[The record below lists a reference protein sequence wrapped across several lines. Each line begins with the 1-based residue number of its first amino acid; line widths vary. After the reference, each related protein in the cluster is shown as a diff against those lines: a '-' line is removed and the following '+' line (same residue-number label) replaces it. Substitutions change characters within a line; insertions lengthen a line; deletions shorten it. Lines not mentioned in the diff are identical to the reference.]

1 MKGMNPVMD
10 KNIITPPEYF
20 SGDSS
25 PFTEVLT
32 SVKEKFRSEGRIG
45 SGAPGVYI
53 RTFGCQQ
60 NESDSE
66 RMAGIAVSMGYRKV
80 NAPEEAELIL
90 VNTCAVREHA
100 EKKALSIIGSYKHMK
115 EKNPAVV
122 IGVGGCM
129 VTQGHRADKLKMS
142 YPYVNFVFDT
152 GSLHKLP
159 ELISGAVSGAP
170 RRIES
175 CGGDFSI
182 TEGIPV
188 NPEKSHRAWLSIMY
202 GCNNFCSYCIVPYT
216 RGRERSRTP
225 EAILEE
231 ARYLI
236 DRGAL
241 DITLLGQNVNSYG
254 NGEGFGMDIA
264 DLMREICRL
273 PGDFRLRFMT
283 SHPKDASD
291 KLIAVMAEEEKIV
304 PHFHL
309 PLQSGSD
316 DVLRRM
322 NRKYTSAD
330 YMRIIEKLKAA
341 VPDVSITSD
350 IIVGFPGER
359 DCDFEDTL
367 RLISEVE
374 YDMIFSFIYSPRTGT
389 PAATMA
395 DQIPKEVSDE
405 RYARLLDLQNKLSL
419 ERNRRFI
426 GREMTVLADEI
437 SRTDETMLTG
447 RGDPVRPI
455 HFAGDSSLIGK
466 NVRVKIDDA
475 DTFSLRATIIK

>member
-1 MKGMNPVMD
+1 MIPE
-10 KNIITPPEYF
+10 NI
-20 SGDSS
+20 
-25 PFTEVLT
+25 
-32 SVKEKFRSEGRIG
+32 RMSEDVRRYTDAVRGIMRDRG
-45 SGAPGVYI
+45 CRPAAFI

-60 NESDSE
+60 NEADSE
-66 RMAGIAVSMGYRKV
+66 RLAGLCRAMGYTITDV
-80 NAPEEAELIL
+80 PEEAELIL

-100 EKKALSIIGSYKHMK
+100 EKKALSIIGSYKHLR
-115 EKNPAVV
+115 EKNPALI

-159 ELISGAVSGAP
+159 ELVYGALSGGG

-175 CGGDFSI
+175 CGEKFEI

-188 NPEKSHRAWLSIMY
+188 APTTPYKAWLSIMY
-202 GCNNFCSYCIVPYT
+202 GCNNFCTYCIVPYV

-225 EAILEE
+225 DDILEE
-231 ARYLI
+231 ARRLI
-236 DRGAL
+236 DGGAL

-254 NGEGFGMDIA
+254 RGCDFDCDIA
-264 DLMREICRL
+264 DLMRMIGRI

-291 KLIAVMAEEEKIV
+291 KLIAVMAEEEKVV

-322 NRKYTSAD
+322 NRRYTSED
-330 YMRIIEKLKAA
+330 YLRIVEKLKRA

-350 IIVGFPGER
+350 IIVGFPGES
-359 DCDFEDTL
+359 DADFEDTL
-367 RLISEVE
+367 RVIREVE
-374 YDMIFSFIYSPRTGT
+374 YDMLFSFIYSPRVGT
-389 PAATMA
+389 PAADM
-395 DQIPKEVSDE
+395 DGQIPKAVSNE
-405 RYARLLDLQNKLSL
+405 RFDRLLALQNDISIA
-419 ERNRRFI
+419 RNRRFI
-426 GREMTVLADEI
+426 GREMTVLAEEV
-437 SRTDETMLTG
+437 SRTDKCMITG
-447 RGDPVRPI
+447 RGDPVRPV
-455 HFAGDSSLIGK
+455 HFAASPDVIGK
-466 NVRVKIDDA
+466 NIKVRIDDA
-475 DTFSLRATIIK
+475 DTFSLIASVIK

>member
-1 MKGMNPVMD
+1 MIPE
-10 KNIITPPEYF
+10 NIRMPEDVRRYTDAVRGIMRDRGCRPAAF
-20 SGDSS
+20 
-25 PFTEVLT
+25 
-32 SVKEKFRSEGRIG
+32 
-45 SGAPGVYI
+45 I

-60 NESDSE
+60 NEADSE
-66 RMAGIAVSMGYRKV
+66 RLAGLCRAMGYTITDV
-80 NAPEEAELIL
+80 PEEAELIL

-100 EKKALSIIGSYKHMK
+100 EKKALSIIGSYKHLR
-115 EKNPAVV
+115 EKNPALI

-159 ELISGAVSGAP
+159 ELVYGALSGGG

-175 CGGDFSI
+175 CGEKFEI

-188 NPEKSHRAWLSIMY
+188 APTTPYKAWLSIMY
-202 GCNNFCSYCIVPYT
+202 GCNNFCTYCIVPYV

-225 EAILEE
+225 DDILEE
-231 ARYLI
+231 ARRLI
-236 DRGAL
+236 DGGAL

-254 NGEGFGMDIA
+254 RGCDFDCDIA
-264 DLMREICRL
+264 DLMHMICRI

-291 KLIAVMAEEEKIV
+291 KLIAVMAEEEKVV

-322 NRKYTSAD
+322 NRRYTSED
-330 YMRIIEKLKAA
+330 YLRIVEKLKRA

-350 IIVGFPGER
+350 IIVGFPGES
-359 DCDFEDTL
+359 DADFEDTL
-367 RLISEVE
+367 RVIREVE
-374 YDMIFSFIYSPRTGT
+374 YDMLFSFIYSPRVGT
-389 PAATMA
+389 PAADM
-395 DQIPKEVSDE
+395 DGQITKAVSNE
-405 RYARLLDLQNKLSL
+405 RFDRLLALQNDISIA
-419 ERNRRFI
+419 RNRRFI
-426 GREMTVLADEI
+426 GREMTVLAEEV
-437 SRTDETMLTG
+437 SRTDKRMITG
-447 RGDPVRPI
+447 RGDPVRPV
-455 HFAGDSSLIGK
+455 HFAASPEVIGK
-466 NVRVKIDDA
+466 NIKVRIDDA
-475 DTFSLRATIIK
+475 DTFSLIASVIK